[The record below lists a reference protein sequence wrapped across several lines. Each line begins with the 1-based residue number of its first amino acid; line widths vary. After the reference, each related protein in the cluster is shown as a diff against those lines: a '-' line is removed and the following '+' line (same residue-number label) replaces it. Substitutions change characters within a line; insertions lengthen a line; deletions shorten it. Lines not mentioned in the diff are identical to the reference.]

1 MTGDPYEPSGRWVHL
16 MSLAFKAP
24 LSIALSAA
32 AFSGFSVAQ
41 DWYVSGQV
49 QWQKQQD
56 STNKGTFNEESIIG
70 IDTLTLTTPDGTQ
83 FNPDTYNYQWETAF
97 DPSIAGSVEIGT
109 KLPNGFRGS
118 LEFAYEQ
125 ADINTH
131 DRGAISLSGVADTDG
146 NGFDA
151 NDPRA
156 FTAPDTLDSFLFDD
170 GGELTTFDGT
180 PVADAVLRQGT
191 NSIVNL
197 SAFANLYYDF
207 ALSKR
212 IKPYIGAGIGVTQSE
227 VEFAPDGV
235 TVTET
240 DSTRFAY
247 QAKAGTTVQI
257 TEKLD
262 LFAEY
267 AYRATSDLK
276 ATFTNDSVIKIDI
289 ENKRHLAGIGFRYRF
304 ES

>member
-1 MTGDPYEPSGRWVHL
+1 

-24 LSIALSAA
+24 LSIAISAA

-41 DWYVSGQV
+41 DWYISGQM

-56 STNKGTFNEESIIG
+56 STNKGSFDENGIIG
-70 IDTLTLTTPDGTQ
+70 IDNLTMTLADGTA
-83 FNPDTYNYQWETAF
+83 FNPDTYNYQWETSF
-97 DPSIAGSVEIGT
+97 EPSIAGSVEVGT
-109 KLPNGFRGS
+109 RLPNGFRGS
-118 LEFAYEQ
+118 LEVAYES
-125 ADINTH
+125 AAVDTH
-131 DRGAISLSGVADTDG
+131 DRGAIALVGVADTDD
-146 NGFDA
+146 NGFDDD
-151 NDPRA
+151 DPRA

-180 PVADAVLRQGT
+180 PIADAAIREGT

-212 IKPYIGAGIGVTQSE
+212 FKPYIGAGIGVTQSE
-227 VEFAPDGV
+227 VEYAPDGV

-247 QAKAGTTVQI
+247 QAKAGATVQI

-276 ATFTNDSVIKIDI
+276 ATFTSNDLIKIDI